1 MHDYARLALA
11 GVRLLMGT
19 VALVAP
25 ARLARRLGVESAE
38 DSPVVYV
45 LRLFGIRTVVLGVE
59 LLVPDERL
67 RARAL
72 SRGVVIHASDVVTAV
87 LAGAQHQLPRRA
99 ATAAALISLTN
110 TALAV
115 AGRPR
120 ETAGS
125 KPGGSVWTVLSHRRG
140 PRRWSN

>member
-19 VALVAP
+19 LALVAP
-25 ARLARRLGVESAE
+25 VRLARRLGVESAE
-38 DSPVVYV
+38 DSQVVYV

-59 LLVPDERL
+59 LLVPDEQL

-72 SRGVVIHASDVVTAV
+72 SRGVVIHATDVVAAV
-87 LAGAQHQLPRRA
+87 LAVAQHQLPRRA
-99 ATAAALISLTN
+99 AIAAALISLTN

-115 AGRPR
+115 AGRR
-120 ETAGS
+120 HETAA
-125 KPGGSVWTVLSHRRG
+125 
-140 PRRWSN
+140 

>member
-11 GVRLLMGT
+11 GVRLLMGSL
-19 VALVAP
+19 ALVAP
-25 ARLARRLGVESAE
+25 ARLARRLGVEAAE
-38 DSPVVYV
+38 DSQVVYV

-59 LLVPDERL
+59 RL

-72 SRGVVIHASDVVTAV
+72 SRGVVIHATDVVAAV

-115 AGRPR
+115 AGR
-120 ETAGS
+120 
-125 KPGGSVWTVLSHRRG
+125 RRG
-140 PRRWSN
+140 TAA

>member
-19 VALVAP
+19 LALVVP
-25 ARLARRLGVESAE
+25 ARLAHRLGVASAE
-38 DSPVVYV
+38 DSQVVYV

-59 LLVPDERL
+59 LLLPDEQL

-72 SRGVVIHASDVVTAV
+72 SRGVVIHASDTVTAV

-99 ATAAALISLTN
+99 ATTAALISLTN

-115 AGRPR
+115 AGRHK
-120 ETAGS
+120 T
-125 KPGGSVWTVLSHRRG
+125 
-140 PRRWSN
+140 